1 MRLIGLL
8 LMLLLIPVASYAQVE
23 PRPAK
28 VDDLVRLLQDPEVRN
43 WIERAPSASPESEV
57 SGIDISRWQQL
68 SRDRIRSVFSAVPS
82 IPSEMAAAAART
94 RQDAMSNGGAP
105 VFLVLFGLA
114 VLGLVAEFLYRR
126 SRRRSPDLIERLL
139 ATGVFSVTM
148 AIGFFVF
155 EWPPLAGNTLF
166 SAIVAIV
173 VYRFLAAGLASAN
186 LQPRI
191 QFRIKLF
198 LGVLIVAAAVASLGQ
213 PLSIPPQTSAAVS
226 LCFSILLLAIAV
238 EGVLSTSARSLRV
251 RYAVCIALLV
261 GWCLWFVG
269 LKGLFW
275 LLIYALVLPH
285 LLRLVGRSTEG
296 FVDAKPFSAKRI
308 LIVRGSRAVVIVL
321 AMAWLA
327 LVWRF
332 DPNSLVHIDPAIT
345 AVSYGLLK
353 SVIILLLADL
363 AWHLARSWIDRSLSE
378 DPAEAADPMHLA
390 RQSRLRTLLPIF
402 RNMLAVVVAVIAGLI
417 VLSELGVEIGPLVA
431 GAGIFGVALGFGSQ
445 TLVKDVI
452 SGVFYMFD
460 DAFRVGEYIQSK
472 NYKGTVEGFSIRSV
486 RLRHHRGPVFTIPF
500 GELGAVQN
508 MSRDWG
514 VVKFRVSVGFDTD
527 VEKARKLTKKIG
539 AALMED
545 PELGPLFIEPLKM
558 KGIEEFGDYGLQLSF
573 GMTLRPSPMQS
584 FIRRRANLLLR
595 QAFTDN
601 GIGFATPSVQ
611 VGGSEGDKA
620 AAASGVVAQQITKDR
635 LVTDTAAAP

>member
-1 MRLIGLL
+1 MRLISAL
-8 LMLLLIPVASYAQVE
+8 LMLLLIPALSYAQVE
-23 PRPAK
+23 TRPAK
-28 VDDLVRLLQDPEVRN
+28 VDDLVSLLQDPEVRS
-43 WIERAPSASPESEV
+43 WIERAPSALPESEV
-57 SGIDISRWQQL
+57 SVVDISRWQQL
-68 SRDRIRSVFSAVPS
+68 SRDRIRGVFSAIPS

-94 RQDAMSNGGAP
+94 RQDAISNGGAP

-114 VLGLVAEFLYRR
+114 VVGLVAEHLYVRTRQR
-126 SRRRSPDLIERLL
+126 SADLIERLL

-148 AIGFFVF
+148 AIGFFAF

-191 QFRIKLF
+191 RFRIKLF
-198 LGVLIVAAAVASLGQ
+198 LGVLIAAATMASLGQ

-226 LCFSILLLAIAV
+226 LCFSIVLLVIAV
-238 EGVLSTSARSLRV
+238 EGVLSTSAKSLRV
-251 RYAVCIALLV
+251 RYAVCIALLA

-275 LLIYALVLPH
+275 LLMYALVLPH
-285 LLRLVGRSTEG
+285 VLRLVGRSTEG
-296 FVDAKPFSAKRI
+296 LVDAKPFSAKRV

-327 LVWRF
+327 LVWRL
-332 DPNSLVHIDPAIT
+332 DPNSLVHINPAIT

-353 SVIILLLADL
+353 SVVILLLADL

-378 DPAEAADPMHLA
+378 SPADEADPMHLA

-472 NYKGTVEGFSIRSV
+472 SYKGTVEGFSIRSV

-514 VVKFRVSVGFDTD
+514 VVKFRISLGFGTD
-527 VEKARKLTKKIG
+527 VEKVRKITKKLG
-539 AALMED
+539 AALMEN
-545 PELGPLFIEPLKM
+545 PEFAPLFIEPLKM
-558 KGIEEFGDYGLQLSF
+558 KGIEEFGDYGMQVSF

-584 FIRRRANLLLR
+584 FIRRRANFLLR
-595 QAFTDN
+595 EAFKEN
-601 GIGFATPSVQ
+601 GIDFATPSVQ
-611 VGGSEGDKA
+611 VGGDEKSA
-620 AAASGVVAQQITKDR
+620 AAATAVIAHQAKVVP
-635 LVTDTAAAP
+635 VPES